1 MKGEMGEPEGLK
13 YRQCLSRKNPRLK
26 YVRIIRCH
34 KLKSFTSLYKTLYT
48 FYKSDI
54 YKVIKTGGSLN

>member
-1 MKGEMGEPEGLK
+1 MGKPGGLK
-13 YRQCLSRKNPRLK
+13 YRQFLQRKKPRLK
-26 YVRIIRCH
+26 YVRIIRLH
-34 KLKSFTSLYKTLYT
+34 KLKSFTFLYKTLYT